1 MTTFRALLIAFITAS
16 VITGC
21 GYRLQGQHDA
31 VASDIRVQVIAQDDS
46 IGLKKA
52 VKQQMQG
59 AQGNV
64 VATLTIV
71 SAQVERRP
79 LSYDSGV
86 AAAQYNVEMIAWVNL
101 VDVQGKELA
110 TMQPLQVNRVYSYDR
125 NFALAKENE
134 QREIEA
140 ELLEALANQIT
151 RFVKV
156 SVAQ

>member
-1 MTTFRALLIAFITAS
+1 MTTFRALLIAFIAAS

-21 GYRLQGQHDA
+21 GYRLQGQQDA
-31 VASDIRVQVIAQDDS
+31 AVSDIRIQVIAQDDS
-46 IGLKKA
+46 IGLAKA
-52 VKQQMQG
+52 IKQQMQG

-64 VATLTIV
+64 AATLTVV

-86 AAAQYNVEMIAWVNL
+86 AAAQYNVEMITWVNL
-101 VDVQGKELA
+101 VDIDGKELA
-110 TMQPLQVNRVYSYDR
+110 TMQPIQVNRVYSYDR

-140 ELLEALANQIT
+140 ELLKALANQVT
-151 RFVKV
+151 RFVKI
-156 SVAQ
+156 SVTQ